1 MEFKVCENVSSLGIK
16 VIFLV
21 IYSIDNTLYDDNLKN
36 IISKFYD
43 NFYKTYTQEDLEQDK
58 NILGY
63 RLLHQKVS
71 FKDKSLIASPES
83 LIHLIFKYKSLK
95 PINFIVDTYNYVAIK
110 NKVSIGAHDLQSICG
125 NVRLCFT
132 EGNEK
137 FTPLGSQTSKII
149 SKNEYC
155 YIDDSNE
162 VICRLDCR
170 QSEKTKTSPKT
181 QDCLF
186 IIQGHSEIPE
196 QKLISTAEELR
207 SLILI
212 QTEKKNNSII
222 KLL

>member
-1 MEFKVCENVSSLGIK
+1 MDFKICENVSSLGIK
-16 VIFLV
+16 VVFLV
-21 IYSIDNTLYDDNLKN
+21 IYSINNTHYDDNLKN

-63 RLLHQKVS
+63 RLLHQKVRI
-71 FKDKSLIASPES
+71 KDKSLIASPES
-83 LIHLIFKYKSLK
+83 LINLIFKYKSLK

-149 SKNEYC
+149 NKNEYC

-170 QSEKTKTSPKT
+170 QSEKTKTSPET

-186 IIQGHSEIPE
+186 IIQGHSAIPE